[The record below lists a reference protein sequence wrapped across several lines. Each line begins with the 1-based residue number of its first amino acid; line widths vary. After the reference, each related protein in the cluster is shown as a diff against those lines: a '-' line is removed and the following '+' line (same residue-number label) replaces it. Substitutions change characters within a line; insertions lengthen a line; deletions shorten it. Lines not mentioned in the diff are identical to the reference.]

1 MTKKKFLYCI
11 DESFDP
17 EKEVDKIEAGETAYD
32 DYSNYEKEVLDIE
45 ISRRADPF
53 SALELQTRYKYYK
66 EKKLQ
71 EYSNFIQDQ
80 YFTYSKTYSNA
91 SSYNIDSD
99 YFIFNDKDVSLSTTY
114 VLQDGQL
121 AVN

>member
-53 SALELQTRYKYYK
+53 STLELQTRYKYYK